1 MQNKNTFFIYTKI
14 IFFLLLSID
23 AFSQSITKPDSIIV
37 FRNSKDDLM
46 FEYKVEKGNTV
57 YSISRFFKVDIIQI
71 YGYNPQLQSK
81 PLDVNSRIIIPFNP
95 DLLSNSLNISSDGKI
110 KVFYRVGVKE
120 TLFSIA
126 KRYFHRSVDELYKLN
141 NLRNNIISPGQLL
154 YVGNV
159 YQETIDIPGKN
170 KVNKISEDKNKQEQ
184 EIIVEEREDQNGIKK
199 EKPVFV
205 RKIVIEDDEEEM
217 EEKIENAEGDESEIE
232 DSTSTTLIKEK
243 EFEDNGLAI
252 WNKDLN
258 VKGIFVLN
266 NNAKL
271 YTLMELYNPLVNKRI
286 VAKVIGRI
294 PDNTYADNVKV
305 ILSPEAA
312 KALRAIDQRFFVR
325 YKYLK

>member
-1 MQNKNTFFIYTKI
+1 MQNKNTIFIYIKI
-14 IFFLLLSID
+14 ILFLFLSLEG
-23 AFSQSITKPDSIIV
+23 FSQNITKPDSIIV
-37 FRNSKDDLM
+37 FRDNRGKLL
-46 FEYKVEKGNTV
+46 FEYKVGKGNTV
-57 YSISRFFKVDIIQI
+57 YSISKFFKVDIIQI
-71 YGYNPQLQSK
+71 YGYNPRLQSK
-81 PLDVNSRIIIPFNP
+81 PLDVNSKIMIPLNP
-95 DLLSNSLNISSDGKI
+95 DLLSANKNVSHKDEI

-126 KRYFHRSVDELYKLN
+126 KIYFHKPVDDLYRLN
-141 NLRNNIISPGQLL
+141 NLQNNIISPGQLL
-154 YVGNV
+154 YIGNV
-159 YQETIDIPGKN
+159 HKQTTDISHEN
-170 KVNKISEDKNKQEQ
+170 KEKKITDDKNKQE
-184 EIIVEEREDQNGIKK
+184 EKNIVEVGDGQKVIQK

-205 RKIVIEDDEEEM
+205 RKVVVEDDVKEENNSTDN
-217 EEKIENAEGDESEIE
+217 IEIK
-232 DSTSTTLIKEK
+232 DSTSTTLVKEK

-252 WNKDLN
+252 WNKELN

-271 YTLMELYNPLVNKRI
+271 YTYMELYNPLVNKKV

-294 PDNTYADNVKV
+294 PENTYPDNVKV

>member
-1 MQNKNTFFIYTKI
+1 MQNKNTVFIYTKI
-14 IFFLLLSID
+14 IFFLLLSLN

-37 FRNSKDDLM
+37 FRNSMDELL

-71 YGYNPQLQSK
+71 YGYNPRLQSK
-81 PLDVNSRIIIPFNP
+81 PLDVNSKLIIPFNP
-95 DLLSNSLNISSDGKI
+95 DLLSNSLNVSSDGKI

-126 KRYFHRSVDELYKLN
+126 KIYFHRSVNELYKLN

-154 YVGNV
+154 YVGNI
-159 YQETIDIPGKN
+159 YQAPTDISGEN
-170 KVNKISEDKNKQEQ
+170 KMDEISDDKNKQEQ
-184 EIIVEEREDQNGIKK
+184 ENIVEEEEEESGVQK
-199 EKPVFV
+199 ERPVFV
-205 RKIVIEDDEEEM
+205 RKIVIEDDEEEV
-217 EEKIENAEGDESEIE
+217 EDKIENAEGDESEIE

-271 YTLMELYNPLVNKRI
+271 YTLMELYNPLVNKKI